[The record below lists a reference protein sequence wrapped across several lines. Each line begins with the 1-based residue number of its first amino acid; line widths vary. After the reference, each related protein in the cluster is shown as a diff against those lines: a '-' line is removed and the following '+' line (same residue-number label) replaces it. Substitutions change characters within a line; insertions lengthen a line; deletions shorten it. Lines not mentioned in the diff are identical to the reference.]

1 MPRKQCKNCGRVHQ
15 STKSVKACNKRS
27 KAKLNREQ
35 LENSPHKKGRA
46 PRKGEGGQPGN
57 RNAEKYTEE
66 KAMKIANGLLEWLKP
81 KLVDAPDG
89 AGKVDVH
96 AENILYEQ
104 YLLGEG
110 LHPNIT
116 SNLSSRFESFR
127 EIIGEAKEWQRVKM
141 MYMGAFKKIDSR
153 FGVFLLSAIH
163 GLSEKKEQT
172 VKTEGPITF
181 TVKPVKRGE

>member
-1 MPRKQCKNCGRVHQ
+1 MSRKKCKHCGRVHQ
-15 STKSVKACNKRS
+15 STKSVRACNKKS
-27 KAKLNREQ
+27 KAKNKREMAAD
-35 LENSPHKKGRA
+35 SPHRGNRP

-66 KAMKIANGLLEWLKP
+66 KALKIAYGLLDWLKP
-81 KLVDAPDG
+81 KLIDNPDG
-89 AGKVDVH
+89 AGQIDEN
-96 AENILYEQ
+96 AEHIFYEQ

-141 MYMGAFKKIDSR
+141 MYMGAFKKIDSK

-163 GLSEKKEQT
+163 NLTEKKEQT
-172 VKTEGPITF
+172 VKSEGPITF